1 MRSLQSIL
9 LTGGAGFIGSS
20 LARQLLKEEGLE
32 RLVILDKLTYA
43 GKRANLTLP
52 EQDPRCHFVQGDI
65 GDAGLVDQ
73 LLKEHQITGIFHLA
87 AESHVDRS
95 IEDADHFI
103 KTNVLGTST
112 LLEGARTYQI
122 PLLHCST
129 DEVYGSIA
137 SPAKAKEDAPLS
149 PSSPYAA
156 SKAAA
161 DLLCLAATRTHGT
174 ETIITRCTN
183 NYGPRQHPEKL
194 VPLLIQ
200 RALRDEPLPIYG
212 NGLQIRDWIH
222 VEDHCAGM
230 LAAWRRGKSGEVYHF
245 AGHRERTNIGM
256 ARSVLNAL
264 RKPQTLIEH
273 VTDRLGHDER
283 YALDTEKALM
293 WFGWQPQVD
302 FQDGFPEVV
311 RALSA
316 DLQGAADA

>member
-1 MRSLQSIL
+1 MRSLKTIL

-20 LARQLLKEEGLE
+20 LARHLLKEPDLEGLI
-32 RLVILDKLTYA
+32 ILDKLTYA
-43 GKRANLTLP
+43 GNRSNLALP

-65 GDAGLVDQ
+65 CDQELVQ
-73 LLKEHQITGIFHLA
+73 NLVAEHSITGILHLA

-95 IEDADHFI
+95 IADATDFVT
-103 KTNVLGTST
+103 TNVCGTAT
-112 LLEGARTYQI
+112 LLEAARRQGI

-129 DEVYGSIA
+129 DEVYGAIP
-137 SPAKAKEDAPLS
+137 SPEKAKETAPLN

-174 ETIITRCTN
+174 ETVITRCTN

-212 NGLQIRDWIH
+212 NGLQTRDWIH
-222 VEDHCAGM
+222 VDDHCEGL
-230 LAAWRRGKSGEVYHF
+230 LAAWKRGKSGEIYHF
-245 AGHRERTNIGM
+245 SGHRERTNIGM

-273 VTDRLGHDER
+273 VKDRPGHDQR

-293 WFGWQPQVD
+293 WFGWQPKIS
-302 FQDGFPEVV
+302 FQEGFPEVV
-311 RALSA
+311 RALTA
-316 DLQGAADA
+316 DFESSR